1 MNRKLTGIVAAVA
14 LAAIGTA
21 GLVVY
26 VQSIEARALA
36 GEQAVEVLVAAQA
49 IPRGTSASDV
59 AQMVRTEQVPAKV
72 RANGALTDLDG
83 VEGRVT
89 SVAFLEGEQLTT
101 ARFIDPLQVGEV
113 DVPGDLQQVTVQL
126 SLDRAIGGRVAAGDT
141 VGVVASFS
149 DMAEGEDGGGGATS
163 HMILHK
169 VLVTRVASGDGV
181 APDPEDEGGNGPTA
195 PGGTLL
201 ITLALEAPDVERV
214 VFAAEHG
221 SLWLSAD
228 PDDASESGTSIK
240 TKESIYR

>member
-1 MNRKLTGIVAAVA
+1 MNRKLTGILAAVA
-14 LAAIGTA
+14 LATVGTA

-26 VQSIEARALA
+26 VQSIESRALA
-36 GEQAVEVLVAAQA
+36 GEQAVEVLVASEA
-49 IPRGTSASDV
+49 IPRGTDAETV

-72 RANGALTDLDG
+72 RANGALASLDE
-83 VEGRVT
+83 VDGRVT
-89 SVAFLEGEQLTT
+89 SVALLEGEQLTA
-101 ARFIDPLQVGEV
+101 ARFIDPAQVGEV
-113 DVPGDLQQVTVQL
+113 DVPDDLQQVTVQL
-126 SLDRAIGGRVAAGDT
+126 SLDRAVGGRVAAGDT
-141 VGVVASFS
+141 VAVVASFT
-149 DMAEGEDGGGGATS
+149 DMPGGEDSGGASS

-195 PGGTLL
+195 AGGTML
-201 ITLALEAPDVERV
+201 ITLALEAPDVERI

-228 PDDASESGTSIK
+228 PADASESGTGIM